1 MELDVESKDIDME
14 AKASD
19 TGKPTSIGKPLP
31 EAEDSLEA
39 AAALESLEAGIAEYL
54 LNILPGVF
62 SIEKSQVE
70 KALEKDEVKA
80 ALETFLAP
88 DKSLGSQSILFAHMS
103 ASVLDFTNQVS
114 HTQLSARSKSKQDK
128 TQHAS
133 ALMLKRVLK
142 LDPKVSL
149 QRQIHFLALGVG
161 EAPQPLETIYSFVHH
176 GFAPLLRCYET
187 KLSEDEGGVAEVK
200 QGEGDAAD
208 GVKDSALHRSLPIIR
223 KRLNE
228 LDYAMRTCLQ
238 NMEIPE
244 VSLPIDPIIAA
255 VLEKHGDDVTKG
267 NVSLEDIGLGE
278 NVRDVKMLNRLHA
291 GVNRWVKEIQ
301 KITKLE
307 HDAGTGSVTE
317 EVQFWHNLDRAL
329 AFIDS
334 QVQGPGVVLTME
346 VLKQSGRAL
355 ATILFSNDTG
365 LEDAKRRV
373 ANHMLLMQDF
383 PISVLVSATEV
394 SQVTDA
400 IGQIFTHLRKL
411 KAVDRYPL
419 EQALKLVESLSRDL
433 AAQIVKV
440 LTQERLLLLDYPE
453 FQECTKQL
461 SAAFEAWS
469 DHARQFRDLTR
480 QLAKRRSERLPA
492 KLVYDHLTIQGRL
505 ERIAS
510 FRNAHEKLRR
520 VIEHVLRHEQGGQG
534 SQKPSQ
540 EVSDAYLE
548 MTEMNPLDVTP
559 QGNAAWDL
567 AMKNYER
574 KIDKVEKRI
583 IERLT
588 DRLGAAKTADEMFRV
603 FSKFNALFFRP
614 RIRGA
619 IQQFQ
624 ARLITTVERDIER
637 LQIKFKK
644 GYSHSQA
651 WHMSSVRDIPKVSGA
666 VIWARQ
672 IERQLDTLM
681 KRIETVLGKGWEQ
694 HVDGRRLKE
703 TGAAFTR
710 KLSTQQ
716 MFDQWMSGIQEAG
729 NFEVTGRLFRIEKE
743 GGKLVMKVNFEPQ
756 IAELFKEV
764 RNLQWLGFRIP
775 YTLKVISDEAKEKY
789 PFATWLNATLRS
801 YRSLLTDLN
810 EADLGQLLS
819 VYICEVQKTIERSF
833 SIGNGINWDS
843 DSLPDYVKEL
853 SDKVLLLQDKV
864 AECKTKRDQV
874 CTLH

>member
-1 MELDVESKDIDME
+1 MESKDIEEDSKE
-14 AKASD
+14 A
-19 TGKPTSIGKPLP
+19 TGKEVEQFAPAS
-31 EAEDSLEA
+31 AETLDSLVQSLQAYLQEN
-39 AAALESLEAGIAEYL
+39 LPTVFNVDESAVKTSLSG
-54 LNILPGVF
+54 
-62 SIEKSQVE
+62 
-70 KALEKDEVKA
+70 DEVKA
-80 ALETFLAP
+80 ALETFLGP
-88 DKSLGSQSILFAHMS
+88 DKSLGSQSVLFAHMHGS
-103 ASVLDFTNQVS
+103 TLEFTNEVS
-114 HTQLSARSKSKQDK
+114 HSSLEGKGKNAQY
-128 TQHAS
+128 AS
-133 ALMLKRVLK
+133 ALMLKRTLQ
-142 LDPKVSL
+142 LDPNVSL
-149 QRQIHFLALGVG
+149 QRQIHFLVLGVG
-161 EAPQPLETIYSFVHH
+161 DSPQPLETIYSFVHH
-176 GFAPLLRCYET
+176 GFAPLLRSYET
-187 KLSEDEGGVAEVK
+187 KISEEENGSGEVK
-200 QGEGDAAD
+200 NGEPDA
-208 GVKDSALHRSLPIIR
+208 GESQVQVKDSALQRNLPIIR

-238 NMEIPE
+238 SMEIPE
-244 VSLPIDPIIAA
+244 VNLSIDPMIAA
-255 VLEKHGDDVTKG
+255 VLEKHGEAAKKG
-267 NVSLEDIGLGE
+267 NANLEELGLGE
-278 NVRDVKMLNRLHA
+278 KVRDVKMLNRLHA

-329 AFIDS
+329 AYIDN

-365 LEDAKRRV
+365 LDDAKKRV
-373 ANHMLLMQDF
+373 ANHMLLMQEF
-383 PISVLVSATEV
+383 PISVLVSATDVPQITE
-394 SQVTDA
+394 A
-400 IGQIFTHLRKL
+400 ITLIFTHLKKL

-433 AAQIVKV
+433 SAQIVKV
-440 LTQERLLLLDYPE
+440 LTQERPLLLDYAD
-453 FQECTKQL
+453 FQECSKALT
-461 SAAFEAWS
+461 AAFETWS
-469 DHARQFRDLTR
+469 DHARQFRDLAR

-492 KLVYDHLTIQGRL
+492 KLVYDHITIQDRL
-505 ERIAS
+505 ERITS

-520 VIEHVLRHEQGGQG
+520 VIEQVLRHEQGGQG
-534 SQKPSQ
+534 GQKPAQ
-540 EVSDAYLE
+540 EVAEAYQE
-548 MTEMNPLDVTP
+548 MNEINPLDVSP
-559 QGNAAWDL
+559 QGNAAWDM
-567 AMKNYER
+567 AMKSYER

-583 IERLT
+583 IDRLT
-588 DRLGAAKTADEMFRV
+588 DKLGAAKTADEMFRV

-624 ARLITTVERDIER
+624 ARLITTVEQDIER

-651 WHMSSVRDIPKVSGA
+651 WHMSNVRDIPKVSGA

-729 NFEVTGRLFRIEKE
+729 NFEVTGRLFRIVKD
-743 GGKLVMKVNFEPQ
+743 GGKLVMKVNFEAQ

-801 YRSLLTDLN
+801 YTSLLTDLN
-810 EADLGQLLS
+810 EADLSKLLS
-819 VYICEVQKTIERSF
+819 VYVHEVQKTVERSF
-833 SIGNGINWDS
+833 SIGKGINWDS
-843 DSLPDYVKEL
+843 DSVSEYVKEF

-864 AECKTKRDQV
+864 AECKAKRNDV
-874 CTLH
+874 SVEEMIFFCLTRMTF